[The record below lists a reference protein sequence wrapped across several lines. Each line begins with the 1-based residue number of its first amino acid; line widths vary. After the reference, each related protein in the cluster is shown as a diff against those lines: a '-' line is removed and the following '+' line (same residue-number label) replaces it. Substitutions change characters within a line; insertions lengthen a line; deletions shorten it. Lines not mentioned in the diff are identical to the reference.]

1 MTPILDIRGVTYVAG
16 STTILRDISWRV
28 EPGQHWAVLGP
39 NGAGKTT
46 LLRIACG
53 YLWPNAGGSVLR
65 RGQPQVD
72 LRQLRRSIGWISSAM
87 ISDIPKREKVL
98 DTVVSGRFAQ
108 LGLKPVAG
116 DSPAGEDYATAREYL
131 EQLGCVELAA
141 KQFGMLSQ
149 GEQQKVLIARAR
161 MAKPLLVI
169 LDEPCAGMD
178 PGARERFLG
187 TLSELTRRPDAPSLV
202 LVTHHIQEI
211 VPGVDHTLV
220 LHQGRVV
227 RSGHTSSVLDAATI
241 SEIYGVAVSRLV
253 SENGRLWPIWG
264 DPEMP
269 WGPGPRQELT

>member
-1 MTPILDIRGVTYVAG
+1 MESILEIRGVTFVADN
-16 STTILRDISWRV
+16 TTILDDVSWRV

-53 YLWPNAGGSVLR
+53 YLWPNAGGSVY
-65 RGQPQVD
+65 RGGQRQVD

-87 ISDIPKREKVL
+87 IAEIPKRENVL

-108 LGLKPVAG
+108 LGLKPVAWDG
-116 DSPAGEDYATAREYL
+116 PTRKDYETSREHL
-131 EQLGCVELAA
+131 EQLGCAELAA
-141 KQFGMLSQ
+141 KPFGVLSQ

-161 MAKPLLVI
+161 MAEPLLVI

-187 TLSELTRRPDAPSLV
+187 TLSELTRQPNAPSLV

-211 VPGVDHTLV
+211 VPGVDNTLV
-220 LHQGRVV
+220 LHQGRVL
-227 RSGHTSSVLDAATI
+227 RSGNTRSVLDAATI
-241 SEIYGVAVSRLV
+241 SEIYGVPVSQLV
-253 SENGRLWPIWG
+253 SENGRLWPIWAT
-264 DPEMP
+264 P
-269 WGPGPRQELT
+269 